1 VLTFHLERD
10 GGSLRLGDREWQT
23 EAGDVHLIAPGEI
36 ADPSGWV
43 FLDSCVLECTAREE
57 RSAIRLL
64 CENSWALEA
73 YVSGAV
79 IAQQGRSTRSVLYYG
94 NGTLA
99 PVISRLLSGKLL
111 TG

>member
-57 RSAIRLL
+57 RSA
-64 CENSWALEA
+64 SA
-73 YVSGAV
+73 YFVRTR
-79 IAQQGRSTRSVLYYG
+79 GRSKRTFREPL
-94 NGTLA
+94 
-99 PVISRLLSGKLL
+99 LLSREDQLGVFC
-111 TG
+111 TMGMAP